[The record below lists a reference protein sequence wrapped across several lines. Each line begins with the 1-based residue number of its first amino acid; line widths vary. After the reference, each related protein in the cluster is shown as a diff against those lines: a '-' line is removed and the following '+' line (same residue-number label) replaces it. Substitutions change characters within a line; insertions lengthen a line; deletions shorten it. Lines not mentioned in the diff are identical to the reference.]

1 MRKAIITILGT
12 ILPPRDGQEKAKYY
26 FSDELQDK
34 FKLKKERY
42 TNMLPLLIDNFQDY
56 GDIQSIYTNLSRQ
69 RQITVLEYENL
80 NYNIEQNG
88 LFISENLEDIESNYS
103 YFLNKYNELIEQYDK
118 VIIDVSHGFSTFS
131 NFSCCQFNSPK
142 Y

>member
-1 MRKAIITILGT
+1 MSYKINLN
-12 ILPPRDGQEKAKYY
+12 
-26 FSDELQDK
+26 
-34 FKLKKERY
+34 LKKRDIP
-42 TNMLPLLIDNFQDY
+42 NMLPLLIDNFQDY

-118 VIIDVSHGFSTFS
+118 VIIDVSHGFRTTFP
-131 NFSCCQFNSPK
+131 F
-142 Y
+142 

>member
-88 LFISENLEDIESNYS
+88 LFISENLEGY
-103 YFLNKYNELIEQYDK
+103 
-118 VIIDVSHGFSTFS
+118 
-131 NFSCCQFNSPK
+131 
-142 Y
+142 